1 MVYDRIGQA
10 LATRFDQVGSFGL
23 STQLSSPVNSNN
35 EDNPDIR
42 FQGISVIPN
51 TLPEAPPGGF
61 PQTPPIASGQIT
73 QALDSSIKTPY
84 SHVYNV
90 VVGRELG
97 GDYSIEAAYVGRTGR
112 NQLIRRDLMMPLN
125 FKDPKSGT
133 DYFTAAKQMI
143 DAARASGDPL
153 SIAPIPYWE
162 NMFPGAAGAIFTDDA
177 HTATQNMAE
186 WFMENE
192 PDWMTALWVAD
203 EDFNDPSSPDYG
215 QGLNSA
221 SCFPACPS
229 TGPFTFFNR
238 QYDSLG
244 AMSSVARSQYNA
256 LQLSFRKRWS
266 HGYQFDVNYT
276 LAHAMD
282 HGSAVERGSF
292 FTTFDNGGYTGFL
305 INTWNPDQQYADAD
319 FDIRHQINVNW
330 VTELPFGHGKK
341 FGKDVNGFVNAFIGD
356 WSLAG
361 LWRWTSGFPFNVQNC
376 RSCWATNW
384 NLQGNASLVNPGSLP
399 SLGTTKDKVND
410 LPSPFTDPTAAIA
423 DFRRDY
429 PGESG
434 LRNVLRGDGYFTID
448 TSIAKG
454 WSMPWSP
461 NQKLRFRWDI
471 FNLTNTPRFDVGNV
485 TMLPDRGTT
494 FGSYNGSLAT
504 CDGGAGRCMQ
514 FAIRYEF

>member
-1 MVYDRIGQA
+1 
-10 LATRFDQVGSFGL
+10 
-23 STQLSSPVNSNN
+23 
-35 EDNPDIR
+35 
-42 FQGISVIPN
+42 
-51 TLPEAPPGGF
+51 
-61 PQTPPIASGQIT
+61 
-73 QALDSSIKTPY
+73 
-84 SHVYNV
+84 
-90 VVGRELG
+90 
-97 GDYSIEAAYVGRTGR
+97 
-112 NQLIRRDLMMPLN
+112 
-125 FKDPKSGT
+125 
-133 DYFTAAKQMI
+133 
-143 DAARASGDPL
+143 
-153 SIAPIPYWE
+153 
-162 NMFPGAAGAIFTDDA
+162 
-177 HTATQNMAE
+177 
-186 WFMENE
+186 
-192 PDWMTALWVAD
+192 
-203 EDFNDPSSPDYG
+203 
-215 QGLNSA
+215 
-221 SCFPACPS
+221 
-229 TGPFTFFNR
+229 
-238 QYDSLG
+238 
-244 AMSSVARSQYNA
+244 VARSKYNA

-330 VTELPFGHGKK
+330 VTELPFGHGKSI
-341 FGKDVNGFVNAFIGD
+341 GKDVNGFVNAFIGD
-356 WSLAG
+356 WSVAG

-399 SLGTTKDKVND
+399 PLGTTKDKVND

-423 DFRRDY
+423 FFRRDY

-448 TSIAKG
+448 LSIAKG
-454 WSMPWSP
+454 WNMPWSP

-485 TMLPDRGTT
+485 TMLPDRATT

-514 FAIRYEF
+514 FAVRYEF